1 MLKLSMENG
10 AATALARFALYKKL
24 VSSQSDGVL
33 INFPNRETR
42 ILAAGPSNELAKYSK
57 FL

>member
-1 MLKLSMENG
+1 MENG